1 MKSAKM
7 NFAVNYVKNVAITMA
22 LLGWLISCA
31 APAATAQVV
40 GWAVG
45 EKGTILHSTDGKGQ
59 TWKEETLANVGVT
72 LHAVTSFDGKKA
84 WAVGDAPATDKKD
97 PMKKTGP
104 GTLLYYDG
112 TNWAAQG
119 KFLDEKGKPFVPNVN
134 FNAVFAL
141 DNSHVWIVGD
151 ALTILYYNGKNWQKQ
166 PVAIKP
172 PPNLT
177 GVFFTE
183 KAGVS
188 YGWAVGG
195 NGIILHYN
203 GKKWTK
209 AIGCPDLIQKTD
221 FTSISG
227 YGDVEMTHVVAVG
240 KLGIWRS
247 DGATDGDN
255 KWSDKT
261 TQLGNAGQLT
271 VVQAFADNNKWIG
284 QAATEPNV
292 FQWNGKKWTGRPTTA
307 KNQFSVYGI
316 SLSPDGKNVWAA
328 GEGGNIAY
336 LENATDPDAKWQVQ
350 APKPAQQLN
359 GIVIRPAPKQ
369 QIQLEQSASPDSGVV
384 DVNYVSVTGSGFP
397 KGNINAANVV
407 IELAGE
413 CHARAWAT
421 TSAVSIVSGSGDSQL
436 VSFQL
441 PAGLDPGQYFI
452 RISDSEEGDANFESS
467 NCSEVNV
474 VQ

>member
-7 NFAVNYVKNVAITMA
+7 NFAVNYAKNVAITMA
-22 LLGWLISCA
+22 LLGWLISLA
-31 APAATAQVV
+31 APAASAQV

-45 EKGTILHSTDGKGQ
+45 NMGTILHSTDGKGQ
-59 TWKEETLANVGVT
+59 TWDDETLANVKVT
-72 LHAVTSFDGKKA
+72 LRAVASVDGRTA
-84 WAVGDAPATDKKD
+84 WAVGDAPEDKDK
-97 PMKKTGP
+97 KKTGP
-104 GTLLYYDG
+104 GTILYFDG
-112 TNWAAQG
+112 
-119 KFLDEKGKPFVPNVN
+119 KGWKQQSKDFQNKPLPDVN

-141 DNSHVWIVGD
+141 DNSHVWVVGD

-166 PVAIKP
+166 PVGIKP
-172 PPNLT
+172 PPNLS

-183 KAGVS
+183 KAGVP

-195 NGIILHYN
+195 NGLILHYD
-203 GKKWTK
+203 GKKK
-209 AIGCPDLIQKTD
+209 AWATANGSPKQVKDTD

-247 DGATDGDN
+247 DGPTNEDN

-261 TQLGNAGQLT
+261 AQLEKAGKLT
-271 VVQAFADNNKWIG
+271 VVQAFADNNKWVG
-284 QAATEPNV
+284 QADKAPNV
-292 FQWNGKKWTGRPTTA
+292 YQWNGKKWIGRPTTA
-307 KNQFSVYGI
+307 KNQFNVYGMA
-316 SLSPDGKNVWAA
+316 LSPDGKNVWAV
-328 GEGGNIAY
+328 GEGGKIAY
-336 LENATDPDAKWQVQ
+336 LENAADPDAKWQAQ
-350 APKPAQQLN
+350 TPKPAQKLN
-359 GIVIRPAPKQ
+359 GIVTRPAPKQ

-384 DVNYVSVTGSGFP
+384 DVNYVSLTGSGFP
-397 KGNINAANVV
+397 EGNINAANVV

-436 VSFQL
+436 VSFLL

-452 RISDSEEGDANFESS
+452 SISDSEEGDANFESS
-467 NCSEVNV
+467 NCSEVTI